1 MILHLIGS
9 FMAVITL
16 SIIFCVPK
24 KYLTCS
30 SLVGALGWVL
40 YLKLMHTGFNEM
52 IAMFTAAFLVSLLS
66 QIFARIFKAPVTIFL
81 VPGILPLV
89 PGVGM
94 YRIVYYLLLE
104 DSAMSGYYFLYTL
117 QMASMIAVAIFVT
130 DTLFQIIRRF
140 GEIHGRPAD

>member
-1 MILHLIGS
+1 M
-9 FMAVITL
+9 F
-16 SIIFCVPK
+16 
-24 KYLTCS
+24 
-30 SLVGALGWVL
+30 
-40 YLKLMHTGFNEM
+40 
-52 IAMFTAAFLVSLLS
+52 AMFTAAFLVSLLS

-104 DSAMSGYYFLYTL
+104 DSSMSGYYFLYTL

-130 DTLFQIIRRF
+130 DTIFQIIRRV
-140 GEIHGRPAD
+140 GEMNGSERD